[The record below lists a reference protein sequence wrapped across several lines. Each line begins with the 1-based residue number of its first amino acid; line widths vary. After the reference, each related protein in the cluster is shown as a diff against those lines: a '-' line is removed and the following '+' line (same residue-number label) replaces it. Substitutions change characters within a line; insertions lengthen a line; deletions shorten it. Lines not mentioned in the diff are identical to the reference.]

1 MAQEEN
7 SSRMGFSKKLKNGMI
22 NQDIVMCLG
31 QVLITFPTPQV
42 GVPLV
47 VVRPIV
53 KTPQQFPT
61 W

>member
-1 MAQEEN
+1 
-7 SSRMGFSKKLKNGMI
+7 MGFSKKLKNGMI